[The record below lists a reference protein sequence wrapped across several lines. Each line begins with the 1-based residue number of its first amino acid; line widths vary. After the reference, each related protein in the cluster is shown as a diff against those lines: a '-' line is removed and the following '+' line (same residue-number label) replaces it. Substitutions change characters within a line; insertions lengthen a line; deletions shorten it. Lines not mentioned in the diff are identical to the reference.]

1 VKPNQ
6 FLVCGIFSILPQ
18 ADTGAMNE
26 WRQIAEKTCN
36 TQLAAS
42 QRRVSARS
50 YNGCNASQFRS
61 SRTGA
66 LRVLST
72 REPRPHPSSC
82 SRRKVYNCTTS
93 AVSRLALITEDLKN
107 RQLRVRHVLG
117 SASGHHYL
125 LGRLPW
131 VRLRHSASVVNRFIP
146 RPKTLKGYF
155 AAGSRNVAFTPQSEK
170 RVRTGRWR
178 LSVVSCIGCSSKRV
192 GALGDQAGE

>member
-1 VKPNQ
+1 
-6 FLVCGIFSILPQ
+6 
-18 ADTGAMNE
+18 MNE

-72 REPRPHPSSC
+72 REPRPHPSSSDGYLPGEFSRRRC